1 MISYK
6 RRVLLCY
13 IGGAGAGLVMAVLL
27 VFSEP
32 SSSRLDTLLSIPFFM
47 LIGAAVGGPLMHL
60 RLFLKKR
67 IDPSVDE
74 ISDDELIEDAKAD
87 LKTAVHIIA
96 ENLGD

>member
-6 RRVLLCY
+6 RQVLLCY

-32 SSSRLDTLLSIPFFM
+32 ASSRLETLLSIPLFM
-47 LIGAAVGGPLMHL
+47 LVMAPVGGLLMHL
-60 RLFLKKR
+60 RLFLKNK
-67 IDPSVDE
+67 IASSVDE
-74 ISDDELIEDAKAD
+74 VSDDELIEDAKAD
-87 LKTAVHIIA
+87 LKTAAHIIA